1 MFWLFVVLGG
11 VVDGSGSKCR
21 VANLFSSVLVFSLGG
36 ILGWPI
42 GNGREESIDGNAQ
55 TALVLC
61 SGSNSDRLQA
71 LYTVSNYKSKRV

>member
-1 MFWLFVVLGG
+1 MEVGPSVVWQTCLVVFWYSLWVVYW
-11 VVDGSGSKCR
+11 V
-21 VANLFSSVLVFSLGG
+21 
-36 ILGWPI
+36 
-42 GNGREESIDGNAQ
+42 GRSETVEESIDGNAQ